1 MENGDVAKF
10 HDIGVGKYDIVVVS
24 GSTLPTNRMALL
36 NTYMEMYKM
45 GLIDQVE
52 VLKKSELVD
61 VEGVMARHGEM
72 QQMAQQVQA
81 LQEELK
87 KTKGDLQTAD
97 RESVH
102 AKKRL
107 EVEKFSSQL
116 DKVSNRAD
124 MASSLF
130 QARLGDQQ
138 QQLMNSEGPEGP
150 EELFEEEES

>member
-1 MENGDVAKF
+1 MCIRD
-10 HDIGVGKYDIVVVS
+10 
-24 GSTLPTNRMALL
+24 R
-36 NTYMEMYKM
+36 
-45 GLIDQVE
+45 
-52 VLKKSELVD
+52 
-61 VEGVMARHGEM
+61 
-72 QQMAQQVQA
+72 

-87 KTKGDLQTAD
+87 KVKGDLQTAD

-107 EVEKFSSQL
+107 EVEKFSSTL

-138 QQLMNSEGPEGP
+138 KQLMNSEAPQEGP
-150 EELFEEEES
+150 DGIFEEDES